1 MGKKTAPR
9 PCAHGGRFFENHF
22 LKPSHTDQVASKNVS
37 VWVEPL
43 KLLQC
48 LCQFLLYVRFGAG
61 GMTSLSPNK
70 TLIVKFEVLVICT
83 VENNEASKKKEEDL
97 DKAARG
103 SIFKLS
109 HSVTG
114 L

>member
-1 MGKKTAPR
+1 MGRTTETA
-9 PCAHGGRFFENHF
+9 
-22 LKPSHTDQVASKNVS
+22 S
-37 VWVEPL
+37 VLMPVL
-43 KLLQC
+43 TVC
-48 LCQFLLYVRFGAG
+48 GHVRFGAG

-97 DKAARG
+97 EKAARG